1 MVENWIEDQLFQRES
16 SERFF
21 RENPERG
28 INFFV
33 LGGFGWEKFYPP
45 PPIYR
50 SRGFERGKIFPE
62 GGSKR
67 LPLPADPLEKM
78 NLQVSPI
85 TEYLMLVLFII
96 VILIFVG
103 RNSGL
108 PR

>member
-21 RENPERG
+21 RENPERIGLG

-33 LGGFGWEKFYPP
+33 LGGFGWEKFYP

-85 TEYLMLVLFII
+85 TEYLMLVF
-96 VILIFVG
+96 VYNSDIFVW
-103 RNSGL
+103 
-108 PR
+108 

>member
-1 MVENWIEDQLFQRES
+1 M
-16 SERFF
+16 
-21 RENPERG
+21 
-28 INFFV
+28 
-33 LGGFGWEKFYPP
+33 
-45 PPIYR
+45 
-50 SRGFERGKIFPE
+50 GKIFPE